1 MPDPFTTFGL
11 LVSLFA
17 FLRSEIGGRTS
28 KDELLKALEDQNVI
42 QKYLEWLRR
51 KDQVNLLQELQQVK
65 DQLINQHEDIVPML
79 SILAGQIQAT
89 SHDLGQRIEE
99 LNRQIIVPDLFP
111 TPLETRVAL
120 PITLQG
126 RDAEV
131 KLLTAASSD
140 ILVSGQPGSGKTFLL
155 QEVARIVNGR
165 FLLTSDPDKATQAVL
180 AFKPSVNQDNLSLFQ
195 GRFKVK
201 GGFLAKHRPKHLCS
215 KKAPQPVHGAAYL
228 GLKLCR

>member
-51 KDQVNLLQELQQVK
+51 KDQGDLLNELQQVK
-65 DQLINQHEDIVPML
+65 DQLVHQHEDIMPML
-79 SILAGQIQAT
+79 SILAGQIQTT
-89 SHDLGQRIEE
+89 SHELGQRIEE
-99 LNRQIIVPDLFP
+99 LNQQITVPDLFP
-111 TPLETRVAL
+111 TPLETRAAL

-131 KLLTAASSD
+131 KMLTAATSD
-140 ILVSGQPGSGKTFLL
+140 TLVSGQPGSGKTFLL
-155 QEVARIVNGR
+155 QEVARVANGH

-180 AFKPSVNQDNLSLFQ
+180 AFKPTV
-195 GRFKVK
+195 REW
-201 GGFLAKHRPKHLCS
+201 
-215 KKAPQPVHGAAYL
+215 
-228 GLKLCR
+228 